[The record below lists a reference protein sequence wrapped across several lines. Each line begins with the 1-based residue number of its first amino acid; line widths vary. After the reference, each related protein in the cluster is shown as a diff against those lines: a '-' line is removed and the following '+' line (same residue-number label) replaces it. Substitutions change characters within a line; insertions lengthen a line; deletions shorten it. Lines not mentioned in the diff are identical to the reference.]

1 MGWKKCMFNKNE
13 SQQVSASNNLQH
25 LAPDELVD
33 VLTAARQ
40 CSIRDWALFLV
51 GYVHGLR
58 ASEAVNLRLGDID
71 WQAETLTVTRLKG
84 SLKTTQAVE
93 RHRGRPLLSEYRA
106 LKEWLKVRK
115 ADGSDFLFVS
125 QKGGALRPE
134 TATHLFFKYCK
145 MASEGRIARG
155 ERPIARSCWNFK
167 ILKHSC
173 GTHMADG
180 NANPYRIKMQ
190 LGHRSFNSTMVYLH
204 GDQKLASEEAQR
216 IRMQIF

>member
-1 MGWKKCMFNKNE
+1 MFD
-13 SQQVSASNNLQH
+13 NNGSRQGSLANNRHH
-25 LAPDELVD
+25 LAPDELLA
-33 VLTAARQ
+33 VLVVAKEH
-40 CSIRDWALFLV
+40 SIRDWAMFLV
-51 GYVHGLR
+51 GYIHGLR
-58 ASEAVNLRLGDID
+58 ASEAVNLRLVDVD
-71 WQAETLTVTRLKG
+71 WQAETVTINRLKG
-84 SLKTTQAVE
+84 SLKTTQAIE
-93 RHRGRPLLSEYRA
+93 RHRGRPVLSEYNA
-106 LKEWLKVRK
+106 LREWLKLRK

-134 TATHLFFKYCK
+134 TATHLFLKYCK
-145 MASEGRIARG
+145 IASEERIGRG
-155 ERPIARSCWNFK
+155 QRPIARTCWNFK

>member
-1 MGWKKCMFNKNE
+1 MKEC
-13 SQQVSASNNLQH
+13 
-25 LAPDELVD
+25 
-33 VLTAARQ
+33 AAGT
-40 CSIRDWALFLV
+40 S
-51 GYVHGLR
+51 
-58 ASEAVNLRLGDID
+58 
-71 WQAETLTVTRLKG
+71 
-84 SLKTTQAVE
+84 E
-93 RHRGRPLLSEYRA
+93 RHRGRPVLSEYTA
-106 LKEWLKVRK
+106 LKEWLRVRK

-134 TATHLFFKYCK
+134 TATHLFYKYCS
-145 MASEGRIARG
+145 MASDVRVARG

>member
-1 MGWKKCMFNKNE
+1 MGYIPGLDYTLDVQAFGEPTCKSAFHTQKKIIGEGNR
-13 SQQVSASNNLQH
+13 S
-25 LAPDELVD
+25 
-33 VLTAARQ
+33 
-40 CSIRDWALFLV
+40 
-51 GYVHGLR
+51 
-58 ASEAVNLRLGDID
+58 
-71 WQAETLTVTRLKG
+71 
-84 SLKTTQAVE
+84 VE
-93 RHRGRPLLSEYRA
+93 RHRGRPVLSEYNA
-106 LKEWLKVRK
+106 LKEWVKVRK

-145 MASEGRIARG
+145 MASDGRVARG

-167 ILKHSC
+167 ILKHNC

-204 GDQKLASEEAQR
+204 GDQKLASEEAQC

>member
-1 MGWKKCMFNKNE
+1 MSG
-13 SQQVSASNNLQH
+13 
-25 LAPDELVD
+25 
-33 VLTAARQ
+33 T
-40 CSIRDWALFLV
+40 
-51 GYVHGLR
+51 
-58 ASEAVNLRLGDID
+58 ID

-134 TATHLFFKYCK
+134 TATHLFYKYCE
-145 MASEGRIARG
+145 MASIARVARG

>member
-1 MGWKKCMFNKNE
+1 MFD
-13 SQQVSASNNLQH
+13 NNGSRQGSLANHRQH
-25 LAPDELVD
+25 LAPDELLA
-33 VLTAARQ
+33 VLTAARER
-40 CSIRDWALFLV
+40 SIRDWAMFLV
-51 GYVHGLR
+51 GYIHGLR
-58 ASEAVNLRLGDID
+58 ASEAANIRLGDID

-84 SLKTTQAVE
+84 SLKTTQAIE
-93 RHRGRPLLSEYRA
+93 RHRGRPVLSEYKA
-106 LKEWLKVRK
+106 LREWLKIRN

-145 MASEGRIARG
+145 IASEGRVARG

-216 IRMQIF
+216 IRMQMF